1 MLCRL
6 IYTEIE
12 KTHDSEDDFTDY
24 HKIMVVQS
32 IASSTYYELY
42 EDYHQYDDEDKFYQA
57 ISPILPLSDI
67 PKEQPSYMD
76 NSDKIRSLTHGKSD
90 EPINIDLSKYELK
103 QILRYPYKGLS
114 TEPDISRG
122 ASDEDYQKLIE
133 LCNQEILQQSSIN
146 NNNGQTK

>member
-6 IYTEIE
+6 IYE
-12 KTHDSEDDFTDY
+12 KIDRDFDSEDDFTDY

-42 EDYHQYDDEDKFYQA
+42 EDYHQYGNESSCSYAIAPITSPSAIPQEQSPHKDSSDKFH
-57 ISPILPLSDI
+57 
-67 PKEQPSYMD
+67 
-76 NSDKIRSLTHGKSD
+76 SLTHGKSD

-103 QILRYPYKGLS
+103 QILRYPYKGFS

-122 ASDEDYQKLIE
+122 ASDEDYKKLIE
-133 LCNQEILQQSSIN
+133 LRNQEILKQSSIN
-146 NNNGQTK
+146 NNGQTK